1 EKIYVNMFLKRS
13 TPIGFRLLVKSDDS
27 SVMLVAHPNRV
38 MWRRHE
44 SLAEIVDA
52 AMIDLPLSDADA
64 GIEAEFDES
73 STTKR
78 PMLAGMFAKRIKA
91 QSQQLLSWFRQ
102 VMKEVEEGT
111 LFKHKTRDP
120 LIQVEGLTRDP
131 FSLHKMIVVVTKS
144 GTLFGIDSLSG
155 DIVWRHY
162 IPNLEKSARWNF
174 YFYVQRTTA
183 HFPHPPQMALLA
195 LDSDHS
201 QQPVLLTFNPITGEV
216 NKQKSL
222 LRPDVH
228 IIQVMLLPS
237 TDASHLRPLILLNS
251 DMTLQLF
258 PDSTDVRS
266 LINTLNLFMY
276 DVDTTSGT
284 PPGVFPKPRLNST
297 ALWVVKV
304 PPSHKISTV
313 AGKKML
319 EKVDSLGRPLAD
331 RSVIFKYLNP
341 NAIAVVSESLDDNVD
356 RSSLFLLIVDAVTGQ
371 TIHSSY
377 HKKAT
382 GPVKMIHSE
391 NWLLYSYW
399 NAKARRTEITSMEF
413 YEGKTQHNSTAFSS
427 FEAHPPLLCQ
437 QSYIFPTGISCIGV
451 SQTDKAITSRQILFG
466 LKRGALLGL
475 PRRFFDPR
483 RPLTMEDSHREE
495 GLVQYMPEIPIP
507 PELFLS
513 YNLSIE
519 SIDGVYSAP
528 AALESTSLV
537 LTTGIDIF
545 FTRTQP
551 SKMFDVLKEDFD
563 HFFISTVLIG
573 MFVAAL
579 VVRRMSQIKQLKKAW
594 K

>member
-1 EKIYVNMFLKRS
+1 NSILTHKLENKDAGIEKIYVNMFLKRS

-297 ALWVVKV
+297 TWVVKV

-427 FEAHPPLLCQ
+427 FEVRPSPLLCQ
-437 QSYIFPTGISCIGV
+437 QSYIFPTGMSSV
-451 SQTDKAITSRQILFG
+451 AI
-466 LKRGALLGL
+466 
-475 PRRFFDPR
+475 
-483 RPLTMEDSHREE
+483 
-495 GLVQYMPEIPIP
+495 
-507 PELFLS
+507 
-513 YNLSIE
+513 
-519 SIDGVYSAP
+519 
-528 AALESTSLV
+528 
-537 LTTGIDIF
+537 
-545 FTRTQP
+545 
-551 SKMFDVLKEDFD
+551 DFD

>member
-1 EKIYVNMFLKRS
+1 
-13 TPIGFRLLVKSDDS
+13 RLLVKSDDS

-78 PMLAGMFAKRIKA
+78 PMLAGMFAK
-91 QSQQLLSWFRQ
+91 
-102 VMKEVEEGT
+102 
-111 LFKHKTRDP
+111 
-120 LIQVEGLTRDP
+120 LIYRYISDQVEGLTRDP

-284 PPGVFPKPRLNST
+284 PPGVFPKPRLNSPT
-297 ALWVVKV
+297 WVVKV

-427 FEAHPPLLCQ
+427 FEVRPSPIVQ